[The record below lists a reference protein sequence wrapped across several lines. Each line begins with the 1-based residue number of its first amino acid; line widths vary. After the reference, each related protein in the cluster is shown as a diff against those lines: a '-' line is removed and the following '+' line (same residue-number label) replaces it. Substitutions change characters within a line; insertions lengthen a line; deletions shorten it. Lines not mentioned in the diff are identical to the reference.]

1 MYEVYVKKEL
11 SLQKYCQ
18 TLRVLYIATY
28 FDRQVLFEHRVNNLS
43 ISLDIMDGEKG
54 VLNDYSTFGFC
65 RREVIST
72 LEVLATTTAI
82 G

>member
-1 MYEVYVKKEL
+1 MYEVYVKKRL

-43 ISLDIMDGEKG
+43 ISLDIMGGEKG
-54 VLNDYSTFGFC
+54 ILNNYSA
-65 RREVIST
+65 RQIS
-72 LEVLATTTAI
+72 VFAR
-82 G
+82 GKWSVVWKV